1 MIEVYTEWSGNC
13 TSVLPTLQKLRAEME
28 DDESMQF
35 LSVSPRL
42 AGSRSLPA
50 EERLP
55 SPRNPGCGNGSRPSR
70 RLGWVTAALTGGARA
85 AQCPDDMETD
95 IELIAEHKLKSEPL
109 FLVYRNGTL
118 METIEGANTPAIKRA
133 VKEHFPNPDL
143 EVDDLDEN
151 PLYVLR
157 REREKA
163 EAEAEAEK
171 K

>member
-1 MIEVYTEWSGNC
+1 M
-13 TSVLPTLQKLRAEME
+13 
-28 DDESMQF
+28 
-35 LSVSPRL
+35 
-42 AGSRSLPA
+42 
-50 EERLP
+50 
-55 SPRNPGCGNGSRPSR
+55 
-70 RLGWVTAALTGGARA
+70 TAALTGGARA

-133 VKEHFPNPDL
+133 VKEHFPNPSL

>member
-1 MIEVYTEWSGNC
+1 M
-13 TSVLPTLQKLRAEME
+13 
-28 DDESMQF
+28 
-35 LSVSPRL
+35 
-42 AGSRSLPA
+42 
-50 EERLP
+50 
-55 SPRNPGCGNGSRPSR
+55 
-70 RLGWVTAALTGGARA
+70 TAALTGGARA
-85 AQCPDDMETD
+85 AQCPDDIETD